1 VHARVFVRNVTSG
14 AELHCWKCGGKLAGV
29 PLPIGR
35 LEECPTCHADLHVC
49 RMCEFYDPRVARS
62 CREPIA
68 EEVTDKERS
77 NFCGYFRARS
87 GTFAAQGSA
96 EAVRAR
102 ARLDA
107 LFSLGG
113 EDSSSSDPNGARD
126 RLETLFGSDKGGE
139 KSR

>member
-1 VHARVFVRNVTSG
+1 MLT
-14 AELHCWKCGGKLAGV
+14 GV

-35 LEECPTCHADLHVC
+35 LEECPACRTDLHVC

-68 EEVTDKERS
+68 EEVQDKERS
-77 NFCGYFRARS
+77 NFCGYFKARS
-87 GTFAAQGSA
+87 GTFGAQDSGEAAQ
-96 EAVRAR
+96 AR

-113 EDSSSSDPNGARD
+113 EDRPRSSADPDRARE
-126 RLETLFGSDKGGE
+126 RLESLFSTDKSGE
-139 KSR
+139 KPD